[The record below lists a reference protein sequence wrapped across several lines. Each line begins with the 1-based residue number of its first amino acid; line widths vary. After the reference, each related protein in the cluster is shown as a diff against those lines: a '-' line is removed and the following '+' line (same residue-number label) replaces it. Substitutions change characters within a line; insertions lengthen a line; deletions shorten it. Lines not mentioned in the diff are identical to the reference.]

1 MLMVCKKTSNQTRQ
15 WSFLKVVKVDGF
27 SSSILRWKLPF
38 LKYNRFHF
46 FSELYNCNEKPFP
59 FFFTPQGIQYP
70 PLDRCYSYKMLV
82 FIKCAVFRKEFA
94 VFLFPSAMSER
105 QERII
110 IESLKFTG
118 TIYTI
123 IKCFKVIWKLIS
135 LVKISLTKQ
144 VSLLDL
150 LSCDNI
156 IKSYTHFFI

>member
-1 MLMVCKKTSNQTRQ
+1 MD
-15 WSFLKVVKVDGF
+15 FLPRFYAENSPSWNTTDFTF
-27 SSSILRWKLPF
+27 SLSYIIAMKNL
-38 LKYNRFHF
+38 FH
-46 FSELYNCNEKPFP
+46 